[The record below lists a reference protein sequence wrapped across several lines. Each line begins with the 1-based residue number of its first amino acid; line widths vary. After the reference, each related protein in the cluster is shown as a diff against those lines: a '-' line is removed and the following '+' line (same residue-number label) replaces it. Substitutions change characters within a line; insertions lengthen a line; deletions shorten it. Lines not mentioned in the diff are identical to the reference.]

1 MITQNFMDRG
11 NFLPALD
18 LWGSA
23 EIQLVIPAGFWRL
36 QLVSSDVGRLKN
48 RAMTRDEFK
57 LGNSSAGCLTTQC
70 FPRYSTCYHM
80 QEGIAVFLE
89 VQSSENVVQQ
99 MLERSSV
106 WITELLCNLQGQ
118 KSVNNYPCL

>member
-1 MITQNFMDRG
+1 MDRG

-57 LGNSSAGCLTTQC
+57 LGNSSAGCLTIQC